1 MFASGEVY
9 RCELTDTFRLERGQI
24 IRDRETEFWRDL
36 LHPVVVDTGTGMVR
50 MGPDG
55 TPLRWGIL
63 QQGAGE
69 WDFVAVQPAYGDAVL
84 STIRI
89 RVWEDPVQ
97 IVVAVNGFMFA
108 AGICKPLNEN
118 PLIAPENAL

>member
-9 RCELTDTFRLERGQI
+9 RCQVTDAFKLECGHI

-36 LHPVVVDTGTGMVR
+36 LHPVVVDTETGMVR
-50 MGPDG
+50 MGAEG
-55 TPLRWGIL
+55 TPLRWSIL
-63 QQGAGE
+63 QQGSGE
-69 WDFVAVQPAYGDAVL
+69 WDFVAALRGDTSL

-97 IVVAVNGFMFA
+97 IVITVNGFMFA
-108 AGICKPLNEN
+108 AGLCQPVYH
-118 PLIAPENAL
+118 